1 MFEGLKDSIDSMSER
16 QIIGTE
22 IVLMIVSLALLYPSL
37 SVDNE
42 LIGIF
47 VALSLASVLIPVNTY
62 SYLRGFHR
70 TAVAS
75 LIFAYVVPWV
85 TFFLIVFSPGT
96 NSIAYALLFFV
107 VLFGTIIVGYL
118 LPFSMLLVY
127 FFKRWRENS
136 D

>member
-1 MFEGLKDSIDSMSER
+1 MFEGLRDHISSTSER
-16 QIIGTE
+16 KIISAE
-22 IVLMIVSLALLYPSL
+22 IVLIVISLALLYPLL

-47 VALSLASVLIPVNTY
+47 AAISLASVLIPVNTY
-62 SYLRGFHR
+62 AYLRGFHR

-96 NSIAYALLFFV
+96 NSIGAAILFFV
-107 VLFGTIIVGYL
+107 VLSPDS
-118 LPFSMLLVY
+118 PFLQ
-127 FFKRWRENS
+127 KEKGE
-136 D
+136 